1 MIFSANVGVLIF
13 SENKS
18 KNCQKNCQNLTTFFN
33 TAKNKGPQIAY
44 VCVYNT
50 DYTLAPHLFEF
61 GSELIQALDNLLQ

>member
-1 MIFSANVGVLIF
+1 M
-13 SENKS
+13 
-18 KNCQKNCQNLTTFFN
+18 
-33 TAKNKGPQIAY
+33 AY